1 MKQVE
6 EAFNAYEQALKYN
19 DKNVPVLNNY
29 SYFLTLRKHDLDKA
43 ERMSA
48 QCIKLEP
55 NNPTYLDTYAW
66 VFFMKGNYTLAHIY
80 IRSALEKDT
89 TNSAELVDHYGD
101 ILYMT
106 GDKEKALEQWKK
118 AQELGKDTE
127 ILKRKIAE
135 GIYIEDPN
143 EE

>member
-1 MKQVE
+1 
-6 EAFNAYEQALKYN
+6 
-19 DKNVPVLNNY
+19 
-29 SYFLTLRKHDLDKA
+29 
-43 ERMSA
+43 
-48 QCIKLEP
+48 
-55 NNPTYLDTYAW
+55 
-66 VFFMKGNYTLAHIY
+66 
-80 IRSALEKDT
+80 
-89 TNSAELVDHYGD
+89 
-101 ILYMT
+101 MT